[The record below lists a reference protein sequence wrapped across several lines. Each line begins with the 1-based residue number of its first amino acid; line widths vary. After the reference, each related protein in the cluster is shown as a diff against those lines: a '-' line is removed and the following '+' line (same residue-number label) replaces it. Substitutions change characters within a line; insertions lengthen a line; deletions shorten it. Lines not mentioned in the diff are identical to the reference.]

1 MVATRVVLPG
11 LIIIRDVGI
20 EVLCAM
26 RVDMVGGVRKRL
38 SLIGMHIGHHQQIA
52 EKERD
57 KRKKRQDKT
66 SHYGAATRVSAR
78 MVQETILARLFGS
91 LLMSLS
97 PMDLVR

>member
-38 SLIGMHIGHHQQIA
+38 SLFGMHIGHHQQIA

-57 KRKKRQDKT
+57 KRKK
-66 SHYGAATRVSAR
+66 SA
-78 MVQETILARLFGS
+78 EEKLELLAGLPAGPDVALR
-91 LLMSLS
+91 
-97 PMDLVR
+97 RRY